1 MGYMNEQNILIRQAA
16 AAMGCSVSELARR
29 INCNRRTIAN
39 WQAGKS
45 AMPGPARLLLGGI
58 AAGKP
63 DFLDYVSR
71 DRHGLSGLR

>member
-39 WQAGKS
+39 WQAGIS
-45 AMPGPARLLLGGI
+45 PIPGPARLLLGGI